1 MTLYALMGQEKYIQ
15 NQESYVIYIQE
26 WRIKKTFG
34 PWPSSNGQKGQTK
47 DIIEIIRNFDLENIS
62 VKL

>member
-1 MTLYALMGQEKYIQ
+1 MIIHFTMSCYQKMTLYALMGQEKYIQ

-34 PWPSSNGQKGQTK
+34 P
-47 DIIEIIRNFDLENIS
+47 
-62 VKL
+62 